1 MKLSFSTK
9 IIAVL
14 LAISSMLFMQLALA
28 AYVCPGMAQSGGMMM
43 ASSSN
48 MDMEMPDCDGM
59 DTEQTA
65 LCHAHAQ
72 DQSRKQTLDKA
83 DLPLVA
89 PFVASQI
96 VQTLLP
102 APVFSPA
109 HSSRYATQTPSPATA
124 PPLIIL
130 HCCFR
135 I

>member
-1 MKLSFSTK
+1 MKPSFSTR

-48 MDMEMPDCDGM
+48 MEMPDCDGM

-72 DQSRKQTLDKA
+72 DQSRRQTLDKA
-83 DLPLVA
+83 DLPPVA
-89 PFVASQI
+89 PFIASQI

-109 HSSRYATQTPSPATA
+109 HSSRYDTQTSSHATA